1 MLCVCVFFFN
11 LFKYLDTFFPQHIW
25 STSVDGKIK
34 EWTYDKDH
42 SIAEYDAPGCCCTTM
57 SFGADGERLVYWN
70 YYLLGFR
77 PSQLDMHYCLII

>member
-34 EWTYDKDH
+34 EWTYDKDL

-70 YYLLGFR
+70 YYPVRL
-77 PSQLDMHYCLII
+77 